1 MAHTKRRND
10 RKNDRKN
17 TGRTGPAGASRA
29 RGERRALRRE
39 VPCTVGLLA
48 DEQDFAAMRRYRSF
62 TFADHRRYLRQ
73 IDGLLRSLADEG
85 AHTAVALFDPED
97 FAEYCAETG
106 LDPDTA
112 ASRSRFTAHI
122 ASTGGAVLPYT
133 GQPVAHLVPQ
143 LVNTAVRRVTWEC
156 ATMTLAE
163 LGACADC
170 GVDIGRASFDRA
182 SRLLT
187 HLIER
192 AGPGTHHIVCS
203 VPTPDEQLLAALHVQ
218 RPPTGPARLDASES
232 AEFVTVLAAAAS
244 HSTATEESCSV
255 RREPMPRTGSTAGNS
270 GTAASRRS
278 VKDRSSAPT
287 ARTPTPANRSPRSRG
302 WSTARASTSAS
313 RTRTSTAE
321 SDRCNARSF
330 PPRRDGKLLQQVPTT
345 GHSPDSTAWAA
356 DRAPSAVSAAR
367 AAAAARSH
375 CASEYFANVAR
386 T

>member
-1 MAHTKRRND
+1 MAHTKRKND

-17 TGRTGPAGASRA
+17 TGRTGPTGASRA

-48 DEQDFAAMRRYRSF
+48 DEQDFAAMRRYHSF

-73 IDGLLRSLADEG
+73 IDGLLRSLAGQG

-143 LVNTAVRRVTWEC
+143 LVNTAVRRATWEY

-232 AEFVTVLAAAAS
+232 AEFVTVLAAGIALDS
-244 HSTATEESCSV
+244 HGGV
-255 RREPMPRTGSTAGNS
+255 VLR
-270 GTAASRRS
+270 
-278 VKDRSSAPT
+278 
-287 ARTPTPANRSPRSRG
+287 
-302 WSTARASTSAS
+302 
-313 RTRTSTAE
+313 
-321 SDRCNARSF
+321 
-330 PPRRDGKLLQQVPTT
+330 TT
-345 GHSPDSTAWAA
+345 GTDAPDRLHGWQLRDSGLAPLSEGQVFSAYCTDAHTGEPLSPEPGVEYRAGFDLGIEDA
-356 DRAPSAVSAAR
+356 DIHR
-367 AAAAARSH
+367 
-375 CASEYFANVAR
+375 
-386 T
+386 